1 MSWGIPATFETQ
13 LPSLNDF
20 PASLQRPSPAWNA
33 FELLARNRRLL
44 KVEWSGHMVTPRV
57 LKRLLIDSKFALIGI

>member
-1 MSWGIPATFETQ
+1 MIFF
-13 LPSLNDF
+13 F